1 MASKVCQPSKGWQP
15 YFMNIELNKTS
26 KFFLY
31 REPMGN
37 TTQPNNFSRREVL
50 KLGLG
55 LSISPFLISPALAGN
70 NYLFV
75 NTNSFHLPGEV
86 DKPIN
91 KRPIPVSGEMIPVIG
106 LGTWRTFDAGNSKE
120 KRMALLEVLKTL
132 VAKGASII
140 DSSPMYGSSETVV
153 GDLSQQLNI
162 RSKLFLATKVWIS
175 GKEEGIQQ
183 MNESFQKMKTE
194 KMDLMQVH
202 NLVDVNSHLKTL
214 RAWKDQ
220 GKIRYF
226 GITHYVPSVY
236 PELIRLIKTEKP
248 DFVQFC
254 YNIAT
259 RDAEKKL
266 LPLAK
271 EKGIAVLINRPFEEG
286 NLFNVVKG
294 HPLPPWAKEYDITSW
309 AQFFL
314 KFIISHPAV
323 TCTIPGTSKALHLEE
338 NIGAGTGKLPDEKT
352 RNKMADYFK
361 AI

>member
-1 MASKVCQPSKGWQP
+1 
-15 YFMNIELNKTS
+15 MN
-26 KFFLY
+26 
-31 REPMGN
+31 N
-37 TTQPNNFSRREVL
+37 TRQNNFSRREVL

-55 LSISPFLISPALAGN
+55 LSISPFLAGS
-70 NYLFV
+70 NYLSA
-75 NTNSFHLPGEV
+75 TDE
-86 DKPIN
+86 PIT

-120 KRMALLEVLKTL
+120 KRVALTEVLKTL
-132 VAKGASII
+132 VKKGASVI

-153 GDLSQQLNI
+153 GDLSQELNI
-162 RSKLFLATKVWIS
+162 RSKLFLATKVWTS
-175 GKEEGIQQ
+175 GKEDGIRQ
-183 MNESFQKMKTE
+183 MNQSFQKMKTD

-202 NLVDVNSHLKTL
+202 NLVDVHTHLKTL
-214 RAWKDQ
+214 RSWKDE
-220 GKIRYF
+220 GKIKYF
-226 GITHYVPSVY
+226 GITHYVPGVY
-236 PELIRLIKTEKP
+236 PEMIRLIKTEKP

-259 RDAEKKL
+259 RDAEKEL

-271 EKGIAVLINRPFEEG
+271 EKGVAVLINRPFEEG
-286 NLFNVVKG
+286 NLFNVVEG

-323 TCTIPGTSKALHLEE
+323 TCAIPGTSKALHLAD
-338 NIGAGTGKLPDEKT
+338 NLGAATGKLPDEKT
-352 RNKMADYFK
+352 RNKLAAYFN